1 MIAVALAAL
10 LCAEWSSA
18 AEPGY
23 RLSTHMLDVSLGRP
37 ASDVAVVLEE
47 LQGDG
52 LWQRV
57 AERWTDA
64 NGRGADL
71 LPAGEARNGLYRL
84 RFETEAYFARQGL
97 RSIYPWVEVTFRI
110 EGDDHYHIPIT
121 MSPTA
126 TPPTAATD
134 RRRSLPIIGIA
145 CSLFALVRRRVKA
158 CNPPGRRLQAFFVC

>member
-37 ASDVAVVLEE
+37 ASDVVVVLEE
-47 LQGDG
+47 PQGDG

-57 AERWTDA
+57 AERRTDA
-64 NGRGADL
+64 NGRVADL

-110 EGDDHYHIPIT
+110 EGDGHYHIPIT
-121 MSPTA
+121 MSA
-126 TPPTAATD
+126 NGYAAY
-134 RRRSLPIIGIA
+134 RG
-145 CSLFALVRRRVKA
+145 
-158 CNPPGRRLQAFFVC
+158 N

>member
-57 AERWTDA
+57 AERRTDA
-64 NGRGADL
+64 NGRVADL
-71 LPAGEARNGLYRL
+71 LRPARPATASTGCASR
-84 RFETEAYFARQGL
+84 
-97 RSIYPWVEVTFRI
+97 PK
-110 EGDDHYHIPIT
+110 
-121 MSPTA
+121 PT
-126 TPPTAATD
+126 
-134 RRRSLPIIGIA
+134 S
-145 CSLFALVRRRVKA
+145 
-158 CNPPGRRLQAFFVC
+158 PGRDSARFTPGSR

>member
-57 AERWTDA
+57 AERRTDA
-64 NGRGADL
+64 NGRVADL
-71 LPAGEARNGLYRL
+71 LPAGEARNGLYGCASR
-84 RFETEAYFARQGL
+84 
-97 RSIYPWVEVTFRI
+97 PK
-110 EGDDHYHIPIT
+110 
-121 MSPTA
+121 PT
-126 TPPTAATD
+126 
-134 RRRSLPIIGIA
+134 S
-145 CSLFALVRRRVKA
+145 
-158 CNPPGRRLQAFFVC
+158 PGRGSARFTPGSR

>member
-57 AERWTDA
+57 AETCCR
-64 NGRGADL
+64 
-71 LPAGEARNGLYRL
+71 PARPATASTGCASR
-84 RFETEAYFARQGL
+84 
-97 RSIYPWVEVTFRI
+97 PK
-110 EGDDHYHIPIT
+110 
-121 MSPTA
+121 PT
-126 TPPTAATD
+126 
-134 RRRSLPIIGIA
+134 S
-145 CSLFALVRRRVKA
+145 
-158 CNPPGRRLQAFFVC
+158 PGRDSARFTPGSR

>member
-57 AERWTDA
+57 AERRTDA
-64 NGRGADL
+64 NGRVADL

-110 EGDDHYHIPIT
+110 EGDATTTSP
-121 MSPTA
+121 SSCRPTA

-145 CSLFALVRRRVKA
+145 CSLFALVRRRVKS
-158 CNPPGRRLQAFFVC
+158 CNRRPGGLQDFFVC